1 MNPYQIMGVITV
13 CALLFAG
20 VVALLTMQGMHVLS
34 AFACVYIVAVGSMI
48 SMQRRARH
56 ASDESLLPSQGAADF
71 SYNSWQLSAPSGT
84 AGMVEG
90 DRRRSHKFGA

>member
-34 AFACVYIVAVGSMI
+34 AFVCVYIVAVGSMI
-48 SMQRRARH
+48 SMQRRARQ
-56 ASDESLLPSQGAADF
+56 AAEEAYFPSKRAADF
-71 SYNSWQLSAPSGT
+71 GYNSWQLSTPSNS
-84 AGMVEG
+84 AGLGEG
-90 DRRRSHKFGA
+90 DRRRSRKFGV